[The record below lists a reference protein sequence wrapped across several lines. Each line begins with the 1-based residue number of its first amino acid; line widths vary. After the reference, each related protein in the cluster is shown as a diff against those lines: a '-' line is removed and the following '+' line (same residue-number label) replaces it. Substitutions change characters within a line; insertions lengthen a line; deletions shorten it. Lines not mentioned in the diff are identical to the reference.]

1 MTWPKLSVVMPNYN
15 HAGFLPESLGA
26 IIRQSYRPLEVIVVD
41 DASTDNSVET
51 IEQLAQRNPVVRLV
65 RNERNQGGIAAA
77 AQGVALASGEYVY
90 FAAADDRVL
99 PGLFAK
105 SMNLLSQY
113 PTAGF
118 CSTLSAVMNEKGQYK
133 GLVQSAI
140 ISRSECFL
148 PPEEALATL
157 RQRGGWFMGNTAIYR
172 RSALIEAGGFIP
184 ELGHYCDGFMDLV
197 LALKYGA
204 CFIPEPLAMWR
215 KTKGTYSER
224 MSGDLDATLG
234 IMGTAERLMRS
245 TYRDLFP
252 ADYVDD
258 WEKWWLFEMGVNF
271 ITSSQAAQIGG
282 LRRLLQ
288 SPKVTDKAFFAVL
301 RLSMAVEH
309 LVTKLYLLVRFRRGH
324 LWGVL
329 GRKLRH
335 IADSRI
341 RRMAKEKKP
350 SVQIAIKKA

>member
-1 MTWPKLSVVMPNYN
+1 LTRPKLSVVMPNYN
-15 HAGFLPESLGA
+15 HAHFLSEALQA
-26 IIRQSYRPLEVIVVD
+26 TLDQCYRPLEVIVVD
-41 DASTDNSVET
+41 DASTDNSVEI
-51 IEQLAQRNPVVRLV
+51 IERLAQRSPFVRLV

-77 AQGVALASGEYVY
+77 EQGLALASGEYVY

-105 SMNLLSQY
+105 SMNLLTQY
-113 PTAGF
+113 PTAGL
-118 CSTLSAVMNEKGQYK
+118 CSTLSAVMDEEGQYK

-148 PPEEALATL
+148 PPAEALATL
-157 RQRGGWFMGNTAIYR
+157 RQHGAWFMGNTAIYR

-184 ELGHYCDGFMDLV
+184 ELGQYCDGFMELV

-204 CFIPEPLAMWR
+204 CFIPEALAMWR
-215 KTKGTYSER
+215 QMKGTYSER
-224 MSGDLDATLG
+224 MSGDLDAMLG
-234 IMGTAERLMRS
+234 IMGTAGRLMRS

-258 WEKWWLFEMGVNF
+258 WEKWWLFQMGVNF
-271 ITSSQAAQIGG
+271 IASSQAARIGG

-288 SPKVTDKAFFAVL
+288 SPKVTDKAFFAGL
-301 RLSMAVEH
+301 RLSMAAEC
-309 LVTKLYLLVRFRRGH
+309 LVTKLYLFARLRRGH

-329 GRKLRH
+329 GRKLKH
-335 IADSRI
+335 IADPRI
-341 RRMAKEKKP
+341 RRMAKDKKP
-350 SVQIAIKKA
+350 GVQIAIKKA